1 MAFAENLSIEL
12 LAEFIKEI
20 FLAVP
25 RALDHWRFRR
35 FFGPSALSGEKIFAV
50 IDPYTNRLSKYGEPQ
65 GPLVSGSG
73 TFLTRSIISEE
84 KIETRYIKRFLGRKP
99 DQWLIGED
107 DVLGINVVRVVTYI
121 SALFSKY
128 LRKTKPIAVVTDEAV
143 ADKWD
148 GTFICFGSS
157 DSNIKTY
164 DIENL
169 SEQSFYRFEFGPNGV
184 RRFNIGNKIFT
195 INSLKDYGILMR
207 IRNPRHS
214 EHFLFICA
222 GLGAWG
228 TSGSAYYLFDHW
240 KELYKKHRKSGEF
253 CKAIEVDIGSD
264 ESARVVHSL
273 TK

>member
-1 MAFAENLSIEL
+1 MAFTENLSIEL

-50 IDPYTNRLSKYGEPQ
+50 VDPYTNPLPKYGEPL
-65 GPLVSGSG
+65 GPLVSGA
-73 TFLTRSIISEE
+73 FVVISEE
-84 KIETRYIKRFLGRKP
+84 KIENRYFKRFLGRKK

-128 LRKTKPIAVVTDEAV
+128 RRKTKPITVV
-143 ADKWD
+143 ADEEVAEKWD

-169 SEQSFYRFEFGPNGV
+169 PEQSFYRFEFGSNGF
-184 RRFNIGNKIFT
+184 RMFNFGNKTFT
-195 INSLKDYGILMR
+195 INGLKDYGILMR

-214 EHFLFICA
+214 EHFLFVCA

-240 KELYKKHRKSGEF
+240 KELYKKHKKNEEF
-253 CKAIEVDIGSD
+253 CKVIEVDFGSD
-264 ESARVVHSL
+264 ESARVIHSL